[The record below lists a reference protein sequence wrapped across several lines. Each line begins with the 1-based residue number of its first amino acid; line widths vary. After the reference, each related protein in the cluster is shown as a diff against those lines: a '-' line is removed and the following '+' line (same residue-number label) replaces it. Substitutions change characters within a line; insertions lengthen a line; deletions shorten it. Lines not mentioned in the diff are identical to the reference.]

1 MGGATC
7 MKKANALRAA
17 WYQGQPYF
25 TRRKPFCLRVGSKRN
40 SVTVFGWLMI
50 YDVQGRPEAKSSDLL
65 MSGPEIASIPDRVCG
80 EICSASVSTGC
91 GWEGRAVWSEQSHIA
106 LI

>member
-1 MGGATC
+1 MVS
-7 MKKANALRAA
+7 
-17 WYQGQPYF
+17 GQPYF

-40 SVTVFGWLMI
+40 SCTVFGWLMI

-65 MSGPEIASIPDRVCG
+65 MSGPEIASTPDRVCG
-80 EICSASVSTGC
+80 EKRSASVSTGC
-91 GWEGRAVWSEQSHIA
+91 GWEGGAVWSEQSHSA